1 MSLLVCRRVV
11 LLIVTVLF
19 ARPLAF
25 AEDAVYEPGTTV
37 HPPKLIH
44 YVEPA
49 FSGSSKEAFTEGLVR
64 ISTVVTSEGLPSQ
77 CKVVSGLNAEEDR
90 TALEALK
97 QWRFKP
103 GTKEGRPVNVHV
115 TIEVAFHLL

>member
-1 MSLLVCRRVV
+1 MSLFKWLRVV
-11 LLIVTVLF
+11 LPVNAALF
-19 ARPLAF
+19 AWSLAV
-25 AEDAVYEPGTTV
+25 ADDAVYEPGSEV

-49 FSGSSKEAFTEGLVR
+49 FSGSSKEAFVEGLVR

-77 CKVVSGLNAEEDR
+77 CKVVGELNAEEDR

-103 GTKEGRPVNVHV
+103 GTKEGKPVNVHV
-115 TIEVAFHLL
+115 IVEVAFHLL